1 MAKTNWQDP
10 KTSEIRS
17 THISGLQEAIGKL
30 EESIG
35 IETTSETNV
44 PLSEVFISNDDR
56 CRIYQA
62 PEGKR
67 NWLLSPTP
75 IIKKNG
81 KTISTGFEI
90 DYGGGA
96 VIFTT
101 PLLETDNLT
110 ADIIYTKK
118 VDGKQLSTEDFTT
131 AEKNKLSGITTGAT
145 KNDTDANLKNR
156 ANHTGTQLSST
167 ISDFATAIRSTVLTG
182 LSNTTNAVITATDTV
197 LSALGKLQKQIT
209 DNLLSLNTHIG
220 NKSNPHNV
228 KKADVE
234 LENVDNIKQ
243 MPISGGVLKNYRE
256 KLITLTGLTPNV
268 DLSIANVF
276 KLTLEGATTLSIS
289 NTTIDV
295 SQSFTLIIIQPS
307 IAHSINFP
315 ANVKWMNETIPDL
328 STANKVYYLLFDTI
342 DGGVTWHGRFGG
354 AF

>member
-44 PLSEVFISNDDR
+44 PLSEVYIADDDR
-56 CRIYQA
+56 CRIYQS

-75 IIKKNG
+75 SIKKNG
-81 KTISTGFEI
+81 VIITDDFEI

-228 KKADVE
+228 KKADVQ
-234 LENVDNIKQ
+234 LENVDNVKQ
-243 MPISGGVLKNYRE
+243 MPISNGVLENYRE
-256 KLITLTGLTPNV
+256 KLLTLSGTSVTIN
-268 DLSIANVF
+268 LSSGNVF
-276 KLTLEGATTLSIS
+276 THTLSG
-289 NTTIDV
+289 NTTYSITNAV
-295 SQSFTLIIIQPS
+295 NSQAHSFTLRLIQSSTAYSITFPS
-307 IAHSINFP
+307 SVTWGDNS
-315 ANVKWMNETIPDL
+315 IPDL
-328 STANKVYYLLFDTI
+328 TKPNKRYNLVFITT
-342 DGGVTWHGRFGG
+342 DGGITWDGMFGG